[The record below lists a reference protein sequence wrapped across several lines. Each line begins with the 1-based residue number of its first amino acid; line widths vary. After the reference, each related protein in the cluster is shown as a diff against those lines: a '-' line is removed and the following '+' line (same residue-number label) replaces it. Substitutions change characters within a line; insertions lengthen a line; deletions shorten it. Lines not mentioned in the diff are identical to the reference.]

1 MELKVK
7 VEGKVVIRLIERG
20 KVARE
25 AEAKNEVSNN
35 FAISLANAMRGTS
48 ADNKFYY
55 PDQVQLYDA
64 SGALIK
70 TLGAPTISG
79 LQATWTDTS
88 AQAYTVASVKII
100 GKNAYDTVTM
110 EIARATGLN
119 VSKAADQVLQV
130 VWTVSISGPLL
141 GTALQI
147 IQDCFKQGYST
158 RGYANA
164 IGLRAPDGSAVAL
177 IGAATGYPTTGTGA
191 NYAFCRVQATYTPT
205 TVQTVRYV
213 DGYYQTA
220 TEGLGLW
227 TYQLSSDVALAA
239 NTTYTFRT
247 EIQFPWNYTA

>member
-7 VEGKVVIRLIERG
+7 VEGKVTIRILERG
-20 KVARE
+20 KVVKE
-25 AEAKNEVSNN
+25 AGAKNAVSNI
-35 FAISLANAMRGTS
+35 FAMSLANAMRGTS

-55 PDQVQLYDA
+55 PDQVQLYDSA
-64 SGALIK
+64 GNLIK

-100 GKNAYDTVTM
+100 GKNAYDTITM
-110 EIARATGLN
+110 EIAKAVGLN
-119 VSKAADQVLQV
+119 VSKAADQALQV
-130 VWTVSISGPLL
+130 IWTVSISGTLT

-147 IQDCFKQGYST
+147 IQDCFIQGYST

-177 IGAATGYPTTGTGA
+177 VGASAGYPTTGTGA
-191 NYAFCRVQATYTPT
+191 NYAYCRVQATYTPPT
-205 TVQTVRYV
+205 SQTVRYV

-220 TEGLGLW
+220 TGGLGLW
-227 TYQLSSDVALAA
+227 TYQLSSDVTLAP
-239 NTTYTFRT
+239 NTTYTLRT
-247 EIQFPWNYTA
+247 EIQFPWDYTA